1 VPGFDRLRSNR
12 TQEATMTTTFGWEP
26 YLSERDKIHHEQ
38 WGKKELSGFGEKP
51 ALVLI
56 DIYYSVLGLKREP
69 IFESM
74 KMWPSST
81 GLEGWAAVDKTAEL
95 LAVARE
101 SGVPVVH
108 VKGMQTGIK
117 PWIHRKRGPSKMTD
131 EMKQKGMEIVA
142 EVAPIAGEVV
152 IEKTAPSG
160 FQGTPL
166 AFHLQSMGIDT
177 VIICG
182 ETTSGCVRASVVDAA
197 TARFKVGV
205 VSECVFD
212 RTEASHFMNLY
223 DMHQKYADVV
233 SLEMAKGYLREQA
246 EPAQQVRMA
255 S

>member
-1 VPGFDRLRSNR
+1 
-12 TQEATMTTTFGWEP
+12 MFGWEP
-26 YLSERDKIHHEQ
+26 FLSERDKEHDKL
-38 WGKKELSGFGEKP
+38 WGKTELSGFGSKP
-51 ALVLI
+51 ALILI
-56 DIYYSVLGLKREP
+56 DIYYSVLGTERQP

-74 KMWPSST
+74 KSWPSST

-101 SGVPVVH
+101 SGIPVVH
-108 VKGMQTGIK
+108 VKGLDSGIK
-117 PWIHRKRGPSKMTD
+117 PWIHRKRGASLMTP
-131 EMKQKGMEIVA
+131 EKRKKGMEIVA
-142 EVAPIAGEVV
+142 EVAPIDGEVV

-166 AFHLQSMGIDT
+166 AFHLQSLGIDT
-177 VIICG
+177 LIVCG

-205 VSECVFD
+205 VADCVFD

-233 SLEMAKGYLREQA
+233 DVEMAKAYLREQGSAA
-246 EPAQQVRMA
+246 EPIRLA

>member
-1 VPGFDRLRSNR
+1 
-12 TQEATMTTTFGWEP
+12 MHGWERFF
-26 YLSERDKIHHEQ
+26 SERDKEHDKH
-38 WGKKELSGFGEKP
+38 WGKKELFGFGEKP

-56 DIYYSVLGLKREP
+56 DMYYSVVGLTREP

-74 KMWPSST
+74 KTWPGSM

-101 SGVPVVH
+101 TGVPVVH
-108 VKGMQTGIK
+108 IKGLNTGIK
-117 PWIHRKRGPSKMTD
+117 PWIHRKRGPSSLSA
-131 EMKQKGMEIVA
+131 EMRLKGEQICD

-152 IEKTAPSG
+152 IEKTAPSA

-166 AFHLQSMGIDT
+166 SFHLTSMGIDT
-177 VIICG
+177 VIMCG
-182 ETTSGCVRASVVDAA
+182 ESTSGCVRASAVDAA
-197 TARFKVGV
+197 TNRYRVGV
-205 VSECVFD
+205 ISDCVYD

-233 SLEMAKGYLREQA
+233 DAEAAKAYFRKLGGA
-246 EPAQQVRMA
+246 VEPAITRMA

>member
-1 VPGFDRLRSNR
+1 
-12 TQEATMTTTFGWEP
+12 MYGWEP
-26 YLSERDKIHHEQ
+26 FLSERDKQHDLH
-38 WGKKELSGFGEKP
+38 WGKKELSGFGSKP

-74 KMWPSST
+74 KTWPSST

-101 SGVPVVH
+101 AGIPVVH
-108 VKGMQTGIK
+108 VKGMESGIK
-117 PWIHRKRGPSKMTD
+117 PWIHRKRGASPLTP
-131 EMKQKGMEIVA
+131 EMKQKGGEIVD
-142 EVAPIAGEVV
+142 EVAPIEGEVV
-152 IEKTAPSG
+152 IEKTAPSA
-160 FQGTPL
+160 FQGTPI
-166 AFHLQSMGIDT
+166 AFHLQSLGIDT
-177 VIICG
+177 VIMCG

-212 RTEASHFMNLY
+212 RTEASHYMNLY

-233 SLEMAKGYLREQA
+233 DLDYAKAYFRKIGSA
-246 EPAQQVRMA
+246 SEPVRMA

>member
-1 VPGFDRLRSNR
+1 M
-12 TQEATMTTTFGWEP
+12 EATMMTEYGWEP
-26 YLSERDKIHHEQ
+26 YLSERDKLHDQQ

-51 ALVLI
+51 ALILI
-56 DIYYSVLGLKREP
+56 DIYYSVLGFKREP

-95 LAVARE
+95 LAVARR
-101 SGVPVVH
+101 SGIPVVH
-108 VKGMQTGIK
+108 VKGLDAGIK
-117 PWIHRKRGPSKMTD
+117 PWVHRKRGPSALSA
-131 EMKQKGMEIVA
+131 EMRQKGMQIVD
-142 EVAPIAGEVV
+142 EVAPIAGEVI

-166 AFHLQSMGIDT
+166 AFHLQSLGIDT
-177 VIICG
+177 LIMCG

-197 TARFKVGV
+197 THRFKVGV
-205 VSECVFD
+205 VAECVFD

-233 SLEMAKGYLREQA
+233 SLEMAKAYFTDQGVEA
-246 EPAQQVRMA
+246 EPVRKA

>member
-1 VPGFDRLRSNR
+1 
-12 TQEATMTTTFGWEP
+12 MYGWEKF
-26 YLSERDKIHHEQ
+26 LSERDKQHDLQ
-38 WGKKELSGFGEKP
+38 WGKKELSGFGSKP

-101 SGVPVVH
+101 YGIPVVH
-108 VKGMQTGIK
+108 VKGLNSGIK
-117 PWIHRKRGPSKMTD
+117 PWVHRKRGGSAMSA
-131 EMKQKGMEIVA
+131 EMKQKGSEIVA

-152 IEKTAPSG
+152 IEKTAPSA

-166 AFHLQSMGIDT
+166 AFHLQSLGIDT
-177 VIICG
+177 VIMCG

-205 VSECVFD
+205 VAECVFD
-212 RTEASHFMNLY
+212 RTEASHYMNLY
-223 DMHQKYADVV
+223 DMHQKYADVIP
-233 SLEMAKGYLREQA
+233 LEAAKAYLREQGTVA
-246 EPAQQVRMA
+246 EPVRMA